1 MDWKEFISSIVSS
14 LAWPA
19 AVAFIVYL
27 LRHPIGNVIGSLRKL
42 SYRGAEAEFGRS
54 LDKAETAARQAE
66 IPQTTA
72 QLSASASNWENTS
85 AGWGESTSLADV
97 SPRAAVIEAWLR
109 LEREVLELAQIA
121 GIDLGTRR
129 LSIVALVKQLQEQ
142 GVVDPTVAE
151 VIEQL
156 RRARNVHERT
166 YTVSPG
172 DAAEYV
178 QLAERVAATLRET
191 RTERSSGT

>member
-14 LAWPA
+14 LA

-156 RRARNVHERT
+156 RRARNVAVHERT